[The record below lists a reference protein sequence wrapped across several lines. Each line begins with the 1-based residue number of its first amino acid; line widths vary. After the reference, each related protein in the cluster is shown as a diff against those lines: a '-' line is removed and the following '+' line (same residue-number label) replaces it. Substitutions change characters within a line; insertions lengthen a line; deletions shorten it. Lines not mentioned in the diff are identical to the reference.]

1 VSATPRVAG
10 SLLPRVRPRRLMLV
24 GSVLVD
30 VLMYVEGLP
39 ERGGDRV
46 AQRSVLTTGGGL
58 NVLVGAA
65 RLGVPVAY
73 AGRVGDGVM
82 GAQVTADLR
91 AAGIPLMLPR
101 VTGEDTGFDIGL
113 VEPDGERTFVTAPGA
128 EARLR
133 PADLA
138 VVPLQPGDAV
148 YVSGY
153 DLGYPISGAAL
164 GDWLPALSPDVL
176 LVVDPGPLVAEIPP
190 QRLER
195 VLARADLFSL
205 NAREAGILTHSAD
218 AREAAAGL
226 VPRMAPGGWV
236 VVRVGADGCWVA
248 GAACPARHVA
258 ARQAQVVDTTGAGDA
273 HIAALVARLAAG
285 DDVLA
290 AARAANIAAS
300 LAVERLGPGTGPT
313 AQELDAARRQ
323 VMR

>member
-1 VSATPRVAG
+1 MPPADGRS
-10 SLLPRVRPRRLMLV
+10 LPRVRPSRLVLV

-46 AQRSVLTTGGGL
+46 AERSLLTTGGGF

-65 RLGVPVAY
+65 RLGMPVAY

-82 GAQVTADLR
+82 GAQAMADLH

-113 VEPDGERTFVTAPGA
+113 VEPDGERTFVTSPGA

-133 PADLA
+133 PPDLA
-138 VVPLQPGDAV
+138 AVPLRPGDAV

-153 DLGYPISGAAL
+153 DLCYPISGAAL
-164 GDWLPALSPDVL
+164 GDWLPTLPPDVL

-195 VLARADLFSL
+195 VLARTDLFSS
-205 NAREAGILTHSAD
+205 NAREAGILTHSTD
-218 AREAAAGL
+218 AREAAVRL
-226 VPRMAPGGWV
+226 TPRLAPGGWA

-248 GAACPARHVA
+248 STEYPARHVA
-258 ARQAQVVDTTGAGDA
+258 ARQAHVVDTTGAGDA
-273 HIAALVARLAAG
+273 HIAAMVARLAAG
-285 DDVLA
+285 DDMLA
-290 AARAANIAAS
+290 AARAANVAAS
-300 LAVERLGPGTGPT
+300 LAVERIGPATGPT
-313 AQELDAARRQ
+313 AQELDAALAS
-323 VMR
+323 